1 MEDKEKKFD
10 EMYRKQ
16 LEEFKLPVSDKVLAN
31 IQGELRLTAPK
42 STFGFGKLLLSI
54 AIVGGV
60 ALAGY
65 FMIHKNNS
73 TIKSETKIKT
83 NETVTKQ
90 ELILENSKENKIN
103 STGTQTKSDV
113 ITTSSNTAQTNEKG
127 AATNSD
133 ENKSNLKGAQTNA
146 SGTINNSIG
155 KQTNSIGTQTNSNEA
170 KTESVK
176 TNANSVSTQK
186 NLNETKSSSKVN
198 ANNSSG
204 TPTNS
209 NETKSKPSEIK
220 STPTEL
226 NASGKETGN
235 NNISNSSAG
244 NTSKQINNTNADSS
258 VLSASTANEDKKEAT
273 KDETKTTDSKEV
285 KTGTNKDSVQNKPL
299 AKADSI
305 KPKTQATP
313 LIDDKSKSEKNT
325 HLFVGISGGVSDA
338 FRTLNVGNNSGAQNR
353 TQNEKSIVTYN
364 SGIEVGA
371 TIKNKLIAA
380 VGFRISNFGEKYNYS
395 NSSVKISTRDSTYQD
410 TLGVIHTIVLDTI
423 RTPIKNN
430 YTVQNNYQFLTIPI
444 LIGYKINIGDK
455 WFVAPCIGANF
466 NYLLHA
472 GSTWFDTRTGQ
483 QIDYVK
489 ATNFNMF
496 SFSGTFKLEV
506 GINIKE
512 KWSVIFQPEYTRW
525 FQSIY
530 KKSDEIKLY
539 PYSYN
544 FNMGVRYKF

>member
-10 EMYRKQ
+10 EMFRKQ

-31 IQGELRLTAPK
+31 IKGELRLTAPK
-42 STFGFGKLLLSI
+42 SAFGLGKLLLSI

-60 ALAGY
+60 AVAGY
-65 FMIHKNNS
+65 FMIHKSNS
-73 TIKSETKIKT
+73 TIKSETK
-83 NETVTKQ
+83 TKQ
-90 ELILENSKENKIN
+90 ELIAENSKGNKIN
-103 STGTQTKSDV
+103 SDGTQTKLDV
-113 ITTSSNTAQTNEKG
+113 INTNSNTAQTTEKR

-133 ENKSNLKGAQTNA
+133 ETKTNLIGTQTNA
-146 SGTINNSIG
+146 SGTINNSTG
-155 KQTNSIGTQTNSNEA
+155 KQANSISTQKNSNET

-235 NNISNSSAG
+235 SNISNSSAG
-244 NTSKQINNTNADSS
+244 NTNRQTNNTNSDSS
-258 VLSASTANEDKKEAT
+258 VLSASTAIEDKKEE
-273 KDETKTTDSKEV
+273 KKEQVQTTDSKEV
-285 KTGTNKDSVQNKPL
+285 KTETKRDSVENKPL
-299 AKADSI
+299 VKADST
-305 KPKTQATP
+305 KPKTQAPP

-338 FRTLNVGNNSGAQNR
+338 FRTLNVGNNAGAQNR

-380 VGFRISNFGEKYNYS
+380 VGFRISNYGEKYNYS

-430 YTVQNNYQFLTIPI
+430 YTLQNNYQFLTIPI

-472 GSTWFDTRTGQ
+472 TSAWFDTKTGE
-483 QIDYVK
+483 QISYVK
-489 ATNFNMF
+489 ATNFNQF

-512 KWSVIFQPEYTRW
+512 RWSVIFQPEYTRW

-544 FNMGVRYKF
+544 FNIGVRYKF